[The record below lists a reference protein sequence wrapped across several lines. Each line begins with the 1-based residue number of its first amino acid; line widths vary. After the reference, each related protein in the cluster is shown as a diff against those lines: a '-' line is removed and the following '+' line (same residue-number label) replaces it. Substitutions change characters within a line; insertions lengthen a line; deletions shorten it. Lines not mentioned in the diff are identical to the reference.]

1 MEESKE
7 KDYSFINEIIIP
19 KKKNKWLVRLET
31 LMVVI
36 VMAAVFGFVER
47 GVFLIS
53 DGYWKDWL
61 GIEEYQKI
69 ELSTKVSS
77 ENSVMSLTE
86 EQVSYMEIY
95 EIVNNVTQSIENSI
109 VSIKMTRKKIDLFQE
124 PYSVNIYTTGLI
136 LSQSDTDILILASTE
151 KILENDS
158 LSICFGKTELPGEI
172 YSINKDYGF
181 VIISV
186 KLSTIPQ
193 QVLDTI
199 LVAQISEE
207 KLTNKDRVIA
217 LGRPNGY
224 DESIEVGMITSVGT
238 SISILDGEI
247 PYFTTNII
255 DNKNGSGFIFNL
267 NGKVIGMI
275 THVYEKNITDSVS
288 CAIALNDIRNVITS
302 SLNPIKPVVSFGIRG
317 TDLPES
323 MKWISNTL
331 GELIELKKGIY
342 VTGVQGGSTAF
353 YLGIKAGDIILS
365 VNGEQVDGM
374 KEFKDILLKYEV
386 GEIIQ
391 IEFLAQSEENP
402 KLYVAEVR
410 LTEKK

>member
-47 GVFLIS
+47 GAFLIS

-61 GIEEYQKI
+61 GIEEYKKI
-69 ELSTKVSS
+69 ELSTKVPS
-77 ENSVMSLTE
+77 ENSVISLTE
-86 EQVSYMEIY
+86 EQVTYIQEY
-95 EIVNNVTQSIENSI
+95 EIVNTVTTSVENSI
-109 VSIKMTRKKIDLFQE
+109 VSIRMTRERIDLFQE

-136 LSQSDTDILILASTE
+136 LSQSDTDLLILANTE

-158 LSICFGKTELPGEI
+158 LMVCFGKTELLGEI

-186 KLSTIPQ
+186 PLSSIPQ
-193 QVLDTI
+193 QLLDTI

-207 KLTNKDRVIA
+207 KLTNKNRVIA

-224 DESIEVGMITSVGT
+224 DESVEVGMISNVGT
-238 SISILDGEI
+238 AISIIDGEI

-255 DNKNGSGFIFNL
+255 DNENGSGFIFNL
-267 NGKVIGMI
+267 NGEVIGMI
-275 THVYEKNITDSVS
+275 THVYEKNTTDKISS
-288 CAIALNDIRNVITS
+288 AIILNDIKNVITS

-323 MKWISNTL
+323 IKWISNVA
-331 GELIELKKGIY
+331 GELIELKRGIY

-365 VNGEQVDGM
+365 VNGEKVDGM

-391 IEFLAQSEENP
+391 VEFLAQSEENP

-410 LTEKK
+410 LSEKK